1 VKVQDVIPIPLAAVF
16 RPLCPPP
23 QKNISGLSIKR
34 EGAPAF
40 AGPGYARFSS
50 DESRPAAQLRATEP
64 STIRDAIRVHATL
77 DPHGPRLSAPNA
89 LP

>member
-1 VKVQDVIPIPLAAVF
+1 M
-16 RPLCPPP
+16 
-23 QKNISGLSIKR
+23 LSHYLWQLFPAHFARHRKR
-34 EGAPAF
+34 TFPAF
-40 AGPGYARFSS
+40 PLNGRVPPLSRGRVTRDFQAMNPGL
-50 DESRPAAQLRATEP
+50 PPNCVATEP

>member
-1 VKVQDVIPIPLAAVF
+1 MNPGL
-16 RPLCPPP
+16 PP
-23 QKNISGLSIKR
+23 NCV
-34 EGAPAF
+34 
-40 AGPGYARFSS
+40 
-50 DESRPAAQLRATEP
+50 ATEP